1 MNTIKGHHHVSMV
14 TKNAQV
20 NVHFYRDILGLRL
33 VKKTVNQDTPS
44 MYHLF
49 YGDTT
54 GSAGTELSFF
64 ELPIAAGTH
73 RGTNSISRIGLLVQ
87 NEETLTYWQ
96 ERFQVLGVNH
106 GEKFMYGNR
115 KALPFEDPDGLQLL
129 LINHEEKEIPTFWT
143 PWEDS
148 VVPTQHQ
155 ILGIGPVELTVRN
168 IAKTS
173 KTLANLLGYH
183 EITATKEEAV
193 YQSVEGAAY
202 SEIVLK
208 KLLGDKERP
217 GRGSVHHI
225 AIRVDTEE
233 HMKEWA
239 ERVAEAGFE
248 TTGVIDRYYF
258 HSLYF
263 RESNGILFELATDG
277 PGFLADEVSENLGN
291 ELALPPFLENRRAEI
306 EAKLKPII

>member
-14 TKNAQV
+14 TKNAQTNV
-20 NVHFYRDILGLRL
+20 NFYRETLGLRL

-49 YGDTT
+49 YGDET
-54 GSAGTELSFF
+54 GSPGTELSFF
-64 ELPIAAGTH
+64 ELPIAARTH

-96 ERFQVLGVNH
+96 QRFLLLDVKH
-106 GEKFMYGNR
+106 GDLFTYGGR
-115 KALPFEDPDGLQLL
+115 LALPFEDPDGLQLL
-129 LINHEEKEIPTFWT
+129 LISNEAKETPTFWT
-143 PWEDS
+143 PWEGS
-148 VVPTQHQ
+148 PVPIQHQ

-168 IAKTS
+168 IAKTGNML
-173 KTLANLLGYH
+173 TNLLGYH
-183 EITATKEEAV
+183 EIQEGV
-193 YQSVEGAAY
+193 FQSVEGAAY

-208 KLLGDKERP
+208 SLQGDLERP

-239 ERVAEAGFE
+239 ERIGNAGFE
-248 TTGVIDRYYF
+248 STGVIDRYYF

-277 PGFLADEVSENLGN
+277 PGFSADEANENLGK